1 MWYIWRVRIVP
12 REEVRHL
19 ARQALTATQAAQ
31 ELNISRTT
39 VLRLFHAGQ
48 LRGFRATGATAAHL
62 RIYTESV
69 EAFKALQER
78 QPESAKPVIPP
89 TTRDAVAA

>member
-1 MWYIWRVRIVP
+1 M
-12 REEVRHL
+12 

-39 VLRLFHAGQ
+39 VLRLFHARQ
-48 LRGFRATGATAAHL
+48 LKGFRATGAPAAHL
-62 RIYTESV
+62 RIYVDSI

-78 QPESAKPVIPP
+78 QPAEAKP
-89 TTRDAVAA
+89 AA